1 MTEARDTVAEHRF
14 AARSSVLRDI
24 RATVREAASRHG
36 AKEACADDIVLAVDE
51 ACQNVIRH
59 VYAEEDGDIVIRFE
73 RQGADLVIFVIDF
86 GEPID
91 PATVSGRSLDDL
103 RPGGLGTHF
112 IQETMDEVEF
122 VEAPPGCGNM
132 LKLVRRLG

>member
-1 MTEARDTVAEHRF
+1 V
-14 AARSSVLRDI
+14 
-24 RATVREAASRHG
+24 SRLG
-36 AKEACADDIVLAVDE
+36 AKEVTADDIVLAVDE

-59 VYAEEDGDIVIRFE
+59 VYAHADGDIVIRLE

-86 GEPID
+86 GDPID
-91 PATVSGRSLDDL
+91 PDSVRGRPLDDL

-132 LKLVRRLG
+132 LKLVRRLAE